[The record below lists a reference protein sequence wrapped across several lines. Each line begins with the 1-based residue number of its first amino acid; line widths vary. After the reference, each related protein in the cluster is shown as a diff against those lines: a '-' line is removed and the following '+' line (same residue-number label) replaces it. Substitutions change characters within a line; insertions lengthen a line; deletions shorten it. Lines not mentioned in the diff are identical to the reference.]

1 MEDIS
6 NNQITDKNNET
17 NNLSMEGSMGGSFG
31 LIIAML
37 NNPIY
42 ADIKDNKITNIY
54 NFNESLKINDDN
66 MKKMKNIFDTDGF
79 LKLNININ
87 NLFNIYNETLKNN
100 NLYNDNYKI
109 SKDVKITSGKII
121 LDFCSTMGLF
131 ILTKE
136 SDVNINKNIITILI
150 PKILFTD
157 RYAEFINLIFDGII
171 IEKINT
177 LIPSKEQN
185 NVFINKINMV
195 RKILLKFFEEFNKSS
210 NNNEIKF
217 ANMMNFLVNL
227 LVVFFIIIIF
237 TSLGVPIGNIF
248 AEAFNMFTHLLAQFP
263 NDTCYFEN
271 NILLF
276 EPNICEKKIKEK
288 NNEKKEKTVGHI
300 KILTGVIFVTVL
312 IIIYLLIKINK
323 IKTKEK
329 N

>member
-6 NNQITDKNNET
+6 NNKIIDKNNET
-17 NNLSMEGSMGGSFG
+17 NKLPINGSMGGPFG
-31 LIIAML
+31 LIIAMI

-54 NFNESLKINDDN
+54 NFNETVKINDDN
-66 MKKMKNIFDTDGF
+66 IKKMKNIFDTDGF
-79 LKLNININ
+79 LKLSININ
-87 NLFNIYNETLKNN
+87 NLFNIYNETLKNI
-100 NLYNDNYKI
+100 NLFNDNYKI
-109 SKDVKITSGKII
+109 SQDIKITSGKII
-121 LDFCSTMGLF
+121 LDFCSTIGLF

-136 SDVNINKNIITILI
+136 TDENINKNIITILI
-150 PKILFTD
+150 PKILFTE

-185 NVFINKINMV
+185 NIFINKINMV

-227 LVVFFIIIIF
+227 LVVFFIIVIF
-237 TSLGVPIGNIF
+237 TFLGVPIGNIF
-248 AEAFNMFTHLLAQFP
+248 AEAFNMFSHLLAQFP
-263 NDTCYFEN
+263 NDTCYFKN

-276 EPNICEKKIKEK
+276 EPNICEKKIKAI
-288 NNEKKEKTVGHI
+288 NNEKKEKPIRHI
-300 KILTGVIFVTVL
+300 KILSGAIFVSVL

-323 IKTKEK
+323 MKKNEK
-329 N
+329 